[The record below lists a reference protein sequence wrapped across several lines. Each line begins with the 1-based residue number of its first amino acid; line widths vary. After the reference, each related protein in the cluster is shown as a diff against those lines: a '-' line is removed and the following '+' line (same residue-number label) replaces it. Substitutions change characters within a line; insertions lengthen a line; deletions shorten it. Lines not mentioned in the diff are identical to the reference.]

1 METNLTPEYIQKI
14 WNNKRVRQRLAFES
28 PFWFSML
35 YLRHHFS
42 YPLAPF
48 HMEMF
53 YLIGNPQY
61 ELIVVM
67 AFRESGKSTVMNMAN
82 VLWSILGKPQ
92 KKFAIIFSKTQDQAK
107 NHFTNIKHELEN
119 NELLKEDFGPFTENP
134 NTWNKLSLE
143 LEYHNSKIMSVTR
156 EQSIRGMKHNQYRPD
171 LIICDDMEDFSSTT
185 NPTESDMVY
194 SHFKSE
200 IVSVGSNDTR
210 IIVLGNLISE
220 NSLIMRLRKEIGGN
234 NNRSVFRAYPLLD
247 DNGKNLWKVRFSN
260 NKAIEK
266 LSDKSG
272 EMWGREYLLNI
283 NISGEKHNHYEGFTA
298 KEVKLIDDKWR
309 EIEKKYKRG
318 MHNGRTPQK
327 PLIEQML
334 KFRISAPVMEEDL
347 WGQGK
352 LSNEEHLAYRK
363 ELDEFHWLWNDAFN
377 RVEDDKDRS
386 RVIENSGKMFKG
398 TPPVIPLNADSC
410 AELFQFVFC
419 IRQSSS

>member
-14 WNNKRVRQRLAFES
+14 WDNKRVRQRLASES
-28 PFWFSML
+28 PLWFSML
-35 YLRHHFS
+35 YLRHHFNYS
-42 YPLAPF
+42 LAPF

-53 YLIGNPQY
+53 YLIGSPQY

-156 EQSIRGMKHNQYRPD
+156 EQSIRGMKYNQYRPD

-185 NPTESDMVY
+185 NPTESDIVY

-200 IVSVGSNDTR
+200 IVSVGSSNTR

-220 NSLIMRLRKEIGGN
+220 NSLIMRLRKEIGEN
-234 NNRSVFRAYPLLD
+234 NNRSIFRAYPLLD

-272 EMWGREYLLNI
+272 EMWGREYLLR
-283 NISGEKHNHYEGFTA
+283 
-298 KEVKLIDDKWR
+298 L
-309 EIEKKYKRG
+309 
-318 MHNGRTPQK
+318 
-327 PLIEQML
+327 
-334 KFRISAPVMEEDL
+334 
-347 WGQGK
+347 
-352 LSNEEHLAYRK
+352 
-363 ELDEFHWLWNDAFN
+363 
-377 RVEDDKDRS
+377 
-386 RVIENSGKMFKG
+386 
-398 TPPVIPLNADSC
+398 
-410 AELFQFVFC
+410 
-419 IRQSSS
+419 